1 MRGKVS
7 VEHAW
12 CEPCRWLE
20 AEGFISFGFS
30 LFSVNDASSNGVASS
45 STPPS
50 IATNSECQFA
60 RLWVSVTE
68 QLELAGGWD
77 HV

>member
-20 AEGFISFGFS
+20 AEGFINFGFS
-30 LFSVNDASSNGVASS
+30 LSSAKDASSNGVASS

-50 IATNSECQFA
+50 IATNSECRFPC
-60 RLWVSVTE
+60 LWVSVTDK
-68 QLELAGGWD
+68 LGLAGGRD

>member
-1 MRGKVS
+1 MRDKVS

-30 LFSVNDASSNGVASS
+30 FPSAMDASSNGMASS

-50 IATNSECQFA
+50 MATNSECRFPCQ
-60 RLWVSVTE
+60 WDSVTDK
-68 QLELAGGWD
+68 LGLAGGRD